1 MDNAQQHARHGNEI
15 AGVNMQA
22 EFEQALTWFSAAP
35 ARWVQSAK
43 QDMRAAAEWLWVVLQ
58 GDFVEEQS
66 TAQTVTGTV
75 ISMIPLVDQIC
86 DIRDVVANSKKI
98 NEDTTNRWA
107 WFALVL
113 TLIGLFPALGSL
125 VKGCFKILFA
135 YGRKGVF
142 STGRAA
148 MDANLWKATAPFV
161 EAGIGKL
168 NDFLAR
174 PGVRKAMAA
183 LRIDNPYAYLA
194 KELRKLADSLSTG
207 KLIAAFDEALKA
219 LQKLIKLVQRWGD
232 AAMQTRTG
240 QLLQTVQ
247 NVRQQANAGL
257 ADVLKPTHDWIN
269 RLAQRLDVE
278 QRLLNR
284 AQTNAV
290 NPHSFQRFNLDA
302 EIEVLRKNPPEWVK
316 VGKEGKFLEMAK
328 APSVPAGHFDIGRKA
343 SPPMKNAFTTFH
355 NARPDTLPPGTVLYR
370 VLDPKSNDN
379 SICWM
384 TKAEFDK
391 LHNKAEWRDRFAVW
405 RHWNHNGEV
414 VTYTVPPGE
423 GLHVWRGPAASQP
436 LKDNAGNLVQANEK
450 GDGFWLQGGAEQIVV
465 NPADLQRAHLGQRQF
480 TGWGYDEGNI
490 EVSLVGVPILQANWY
505 EKK

>member
-1 MDNAQQHARHGNEI
+1 
-15 AGVNMQA
+15 MQA

-35 ARWVQSAK
+35 TRWVQSAK
-43 QDMRAAAEWLWVVLQ
+43 KDMRAAAEWLWVVLQ

-66 TAQTVTGTV
+66 TAQAVTGTV
-75 ISMIPLVDQIC
+75 IAMIPLVDQIC

-98 NEDTTNRWA
+98 NEDTSNRWA

-113 TLIGLFPALGSL
+113 TLIGLFPTLGSL

-148 MDANLWKATAPFV
+148 MDADLWKATAPFV

-168 NDFLAR
+168 NEFLAR
-174 PGVRKAMAA
+174 PGVRKAMAV
-183 LRIDNPYAYLA
+183 LHIDNPYAHLA
-194 KELRKLADSLSTG
+194 KELRKLAGSLTTG
-207 KLIAAFDEALKA
+207 QLIAAFDEALKG
-219 LQKLIKLVQRWGD
+219 LQKLIKLVERWGD

-247 NVRQQANAGL
+247 NVRQRANAGL
-257 ADVLKPTHDWIN
+257 ADALKPTQDWLN

-278 QRLLNR
+278 QRLMNR
-284 AQTNAV
+284 AQTNTV
-290 NPHSFQRFNLDA
+290 NPHSFQRFSLDA
-302 EIEVLRKNPPEWVK
+302 EIEALRKSPPEFVK
-316 VGKEGKFLEMAK
+316 VAAEGKFMEMSK
-328 APSVPAGHFDIGRKA
+328 APSVPPGHFDISDRAK
-343 SPPMKNAFTTFH
+343 PPHREVHKTFH
-355 NARPDTLPPGTVLYR
+355 DARPDTLPPGTVLYR
-370 VLDPKSNDN
+370 VLDPKSYDN

-391 LHNKAEWRDRFAVW
+391 LRNKAEWRDRFAVW
-405 RHWNHNGEV
+405 RHWNHNGEFT
-414 VTYTVPPGE
+414 TYTVPPGD
-423 GLHVWRGPAASQP
+423 GLKVWRGPTASQP
-436 LKDNAGNLVQANEK
+436 LKDNAGNLVKANDK

-465 NPADLQRAHLGQRQF
+465 NPADLQRTQLAQRQF
-480 TGWGYDEGNI
+480 TGWGCDEGRI
-490 EVSLVGVPILQANWY
+490 EVNLVGVPILQQYWF